1 MSGATIFIKMFKTYV
16 WILKENV
23 EEKNDYD
30 SLVLEY
36 LRLKLKRIFIR
47 FKMTI
52 QKIKKKMILMK
63 IKL

>member
-36 LRLKLKRIFIR
+36 LRLK
-47 FKMTI
+47 
-52 QKIKKKMILMK
+52 
-63 IKL
+63 

>member
-36 LRLKLKRIFIR
+36 LRLKQKRIFIR